1 VNRLKG
7 LRVHSAKRPAL
18 RRLFTIDRELR
29 EQQFPTAGRLAELCE
44 VNIKTIERDL
54 AYLRDQYL
62 APVEYCRK
70 RRGWRYSEPTY
81 RLPAVLITEGELVAL
96 FLAGQLL
103 GQHRGTPYEAALAR
117 TIEKLAD
124 LLPDEVSVQ
133 WASVEQAHSF
143 RSSVT
148 SLADVELFRKLA
160 DCVIRRKQ
168 IRVRYWTASREA
180 ETERVIDPWHLTLVD
195 GEWFLI
201 GFCRLRNAER
211 MFAPG
216 RIRELV
222 ETGETFEVPASFSP
236 ARYFEGTFRVIRGD
250 ETAPRKTVRL
260 RFGPGAARYVRE
272 KLHHPSQILTELAD
286 GWLEA
291 QFTLGTL
298 LEVKRWILNWGAE
311 CEVLEPADLREELV
325 REAAAM
331 LGVYGERLDGGRDTA
346 VPESAALDSTG
357 TVREG
362 LDAKHLAPSQ
372 ADRGRRRKEVG

>member
-1 VNRLKG
+1 
-7 LRVHSAKRPAL
+7 
-18 RRLFTIDRELR
+18 
-29 EQQFPTAGRLAELCE
+29 
-44 VNIKTIERDL
+44 
-54 AYLRDQYL
+54 
-62 APVEYCRK
+62 
-70 RRGWRYSEPTY
+70 
-81 RLPAVLITEGELVAL
+81 
-96 FLAGQLL
+96 
-103 GQHRGTPYEAALAR
+103 
-117 TIEKLAD
+117 
-124 LLPDEVSVQ
+124 
-133 WASVEQAHSF
+133 
-143 RSSVT
+143 
-148 SLADVELFRKLA
+148 
-160 DCVIRRKQ
+160 
-168 IRVRYWTASREA
+168 
-180 ETERVIDPWHLTLVD
+180 VIDPWHLTLVD

-222 ETGETFEVPASFSP
+222 ETGETFEVPESFSA

-311 CEVLEPADLREELV
+311 CEVLEPAELREQLV

-331 LGVYGERLDGGRDTA
+331 LGVYGERLDGGLDSVLLDSGR
-346 VPESAALDSTG
+346 LDSTG
-357 TVREG
+357 TAREG
-362 LDAKHLAPSQ
+362 QGATHLAPSQ